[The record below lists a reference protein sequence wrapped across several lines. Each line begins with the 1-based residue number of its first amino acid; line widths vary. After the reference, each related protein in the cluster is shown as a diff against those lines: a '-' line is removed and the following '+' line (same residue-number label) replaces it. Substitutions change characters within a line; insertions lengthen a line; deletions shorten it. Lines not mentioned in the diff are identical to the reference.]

1 MKIEDT
7 LYMKLKELRLAK
19 QKLYRE
25 LGRTKLF
32 QLVQSVI
39 GLITMPKK

>member
-1 MKIEDT
+1 MKDT
-7 LYMKLKELRLAK
+7 MYMKLKELWLAK

-25 LGRTKLF
+25 LGRSKLF

-39 GLITMPKK
+39 GSITMPKK

>member
-1 MKIEDT
+1 MKDT
-7 LYMKLKELRLAK
+7 LYMKLKELWLAK

-25 LGRTKLF
+25 LRRSKPF

-39 GLITMPKK
+39 GSIIMPKK